1 MRERVERE
9 IGVITEPE
17 ERGEQSWRRGGIKR
31 AGKGLAKK
39 KKSWRRGGIKRAGKG
54 VIAHVSKECAKR
66 GLVRSKRDL
75 LTLGYLRVGSRERAK
90 GWDHALTSLTVLG

>member
-17 ERGEQSWRRGGIKR
+17 ERGEQ
-31 AGKGLAKK
+31 
-39 KKSWRRGGIKRAGKG
+39 SWRRGGIKRAGKG